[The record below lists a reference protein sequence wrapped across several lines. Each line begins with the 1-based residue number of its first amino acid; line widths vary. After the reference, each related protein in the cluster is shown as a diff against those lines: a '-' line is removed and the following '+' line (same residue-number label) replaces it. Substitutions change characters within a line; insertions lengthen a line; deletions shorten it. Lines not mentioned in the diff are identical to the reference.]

1 MSINCLHITSPQ
13 TLSSVTKTTPRHIPY
28 TFQTPHRYSE
38 AHGREGTS
46 WPKWIKSNFYQFI
59 SHYTPH
65 HPIPPQ
71 TIYKVTQTTSD
82 TSQTSSRNP
91 TDTRKAGTQWPIRV
105 IGRRVNSQ
113 LKQYSLFFHWSFISW
128 SGMIILQAVLR
139 ITQTPSWYL
148 SDTFQTPSNLLM
160 LALWRA
166 SVERQ

>member
-71 TIYKVTQTTSD
+71 TIYKKSLRQPQTPPRHLPGTLQTSQNRALNGQSRVIETSQFKQYPMFLHWIFINWFGMRTPLAFFRVTQTITCHLPD
-82 TSQTSSRNP
+82 TVKSIDVGVVKGISRKGSS
-91 TDTRKAGTQWPIRV
+91 W
-105 IGRRVNSQ
+105 
-113 LKQYSLFFHWSFISW
+113 
-128 SGMIILQAVLR
+128 M
-139 ITQTPSWYL
+139 
-148 SDTFQTPSNLLM
+148 
-160 LALWRA
+160 
-166 SVERQ
+166 